1 MDKNKGKIPFKIFNK
16 FKVLINMSLSKKLI
30 VAYIII
36 IAVPIIIASFI
47 IFRKFEN
54 NSKKDIINKSMYQL
68 ELESVNINRNFETI
82 LSTAQMVISS
92 KRLTEYITVPHEI
105 GLEELVQFNFEDY
118 KNMLQIQ
125 YSNPNISGINV
136 FTSNK
141 NVKEIWPLVFY
152 EDRIKNKEWYNK
164 VLELKGSVFWNISR
178 PTNDIYDL
186 SYNQTPNWD
195 PVVSIY
201 RSIDYLQNGHIGV
214 LKVSMPAN
222 VFFPKMYG
230 SVNDLEGQ
238 IFIIDSNEKIYT
250 NESSNFITG
259 KGLNNEYIKEEFIKN
274 MKPGSNSFY
283 ITNSKV
289 RMVGV
294 YTKIEAMD
302 SYMLNVISIDSMLD
316 YTSMIRNM
324 FMAGTLI
331 LITILSIVTYFI
343 TSIILKRLYIIIQT
357 MKTIQQGDFS
367 VEIPVRSNDEIG
379 ELAHHFRKMLRKINE
394 LIQEA
399 VNKRAATKE
408 AELRALQTQIDS
420 HFIYNTLENI
430 KMMAEIEDQYA
441 ISDSLTSLG
450 AMMRYNMKWNSE
462 YTTLRDE
469 INHIKNYLSLMN
481 MRFDNRL
488 KLSINV
494 DEKLMEHDLLKMS
507 LQPIV
512 ENTIKHGLREVF
524 DEIEGH
530 ITINAASH
538 GKVLKIEV
546 IDNGV
551 GMKVDELFLLNKK
564 ITDIPTVKNNS
575 KQNDTDNST
584 NNTSTGIGLKNV
596 NERIK
601 LFYGD
606 DYGIEVDSEIN
617 MYTKVI
623 MTLPY

>member
-1 MDKNKGKIPFKIFNK
+1 MATEKKDSKRLFKIFSK
-16 FKVLINMSLSKKLI
+16 FKLFSDMSLSKKLI
-30 VAYIII
+30 VAYIMI

-47 IFRKFEN
+47 TFRKFEN

-68 ELESVNINRNFETI
+68 ELESVNINRNFET
-82 LSTAQMVISS
+82 LQSTAQMIISS
-92 KRLTEYITVPHEI
+92 KKLTEYITVPQEI
-105 GLEELVQFNFEDY
+105 SLEELVQFNFEDY

-141 NVKEIWPLVFY
+141 NVKEIWPLIFY

-164 VLELKGSVFWNISR
+164 ILDLKGSVFWNISR
-178 PTNDIYDL
+178 PSNDIYDL

-201 RSIDYLQNGHIGV
+201 RSMDYPKNRHIGV
-214 LKVSMPAN
+214 LKVSMPAK

-230 SVNDLEGQ
+230 NVNDLEGQ
-238 IFIIDSNEKIYT
+238 IFIIDNNEKIYT
-250 NESSNFITG
+250 NESSNFIVD
-259 KGLNNEYIKEEFIKN
+259 KGLNNEYIKEQFFKN

-283 ITNSKV
+283 ITSSKV

-294 YTKIEAMD
+294 YTKIKALD
-302 SYMLNVISIDSMLD
+302 SYMLNVISIDSMVG
-316 YTSMIRNM
+316 YTSMIRNI
-324 FMAGTLI
+324 FIAGTLI

-367 VEIPVRSNDEIG
+367 VELSVRSNDEIG

-430 KMMAEIEDQYA
+430 KMMAEIEEKYA

-450 AMMRYNMKWNSE
+450 SMMRYNMKWNSE

-469 INHIKNYLSLMN
+469 INHIKNYISLMN
-481 MRFDNRL
+481 MRFDNRI
-488 KLSINV
+488 KLIV
-494 DEKLMEHDLLKMS
+494 DMDEKLMEHDLLKMS

-512 ENTIKHGLREVF
+512 ENAIKHGLREVF
-524 DEIEGH
+524 EEKDGH
-530 ITINAASH
+530 ITINATAD
-538 GKVLKIEV
+538 GKAIRIEV
-546 IDNGV
+546 VDNGI
-551 GMKVDELFLLNKK
+551 GMNANELSLLNNK
-564 ITDIPTVKNNS
+564 ITDIPAVNSKKNESYKSNNS
-575 KQNDTDNST
+575 
-584 NNTSTGIGLKNV
+584 TSTGIGLKNV

-601 LFYGD
+601 LFYGHG
-606 DYGIEVDSEIN
+606 YGINVESEIN
-617 MYTKVI
+617 LYTKVI